1 MGMQGELLE
10 LLKGAD
16 MDGNQTLDYRE
27 FLAATM
33 EKVRGAVSCNQ
44 VKVKGTIPCNQVKV
58 KGTATD
64 HERQPQCQRGQYFLE
79 RGLDKRQMPL

>member
-33 EKVRGAVSCNQ
+33 EKVRGTVSCNQ
-44 VKVKGTIPCNQVKV
+44 VKVTLTLGTLRMDRGPYEVSIQ
-58 KGTATD
+58 GSL
-64 HERQPQCQRGQYFLE
+64 PQCDNPPPPPSKIRRGI
-79 RGLDKRQMPL
+79 